1 MCNWPIRVHYFL
13 LLCYFVSFYLGSEG
27 GGGIPRKTW
36 VELWGMSCK
45 TELTLIFLNYAMG
58 FSLPCLRPD
67 LKEVTEGAG
76 REQNVIR
83 TTLRARDQ
91 HTQAPTYGLASI
103 LPIRMHTA
111 IYRGSDSHGQ
121 VFCPCLSSSAW
132 HGHYNPAVMTWSHVN
147 SCPSLYRN
155 CHTIRFIYSCN

>member
-36 VELWGMSCK
+36 VGLWGMSCK

-91 HTQAPTYGLASI
+91 HTQAPTYGLTSI

-111 IYRGSDSHGQ
+111 ISPGQ
-121 VFCPCLSSSAW
+121 WQPWTSVLPLFELIS
-132 HGHYNPAVMTWSHVN
+132 MTWPLQPCSDDLR
-147 SCPSLYRN
+147 SC
-155 CHTIRFIYSCN
+155 